1 MAASYDQMTCVLIK
15 QYLGQCVDR
24 TIALPQVAFEILTFL
39 TVEKSLKKAHS
50 FRGLAHDQGRKQAGK
65 KLGLSIP

>member
-39 TVEKSLKKAHS
+39 TVEKSLKKAHRQEAGS
-50 FRGLAHDQGRKQAGK
+50 QYSMKESEDGLPVGPQ
-65 KLGLSIP
+65 